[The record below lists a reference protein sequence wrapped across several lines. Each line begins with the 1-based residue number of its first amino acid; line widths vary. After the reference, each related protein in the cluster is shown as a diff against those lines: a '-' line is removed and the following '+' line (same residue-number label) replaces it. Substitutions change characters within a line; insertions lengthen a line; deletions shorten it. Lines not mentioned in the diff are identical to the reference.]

1 MVSKSRRPLWRLL
14 HNAVKKAAAEL
25 CRLGTL
31 EAVRGRAGGVR
42 LAEPPEMI
50 SIGRVVR
57 HTEGASTL
65 VECFDPA
72 SNTCPLIAHCRFR
85 LALQEAQEAFFV
97 VLDRHMLGDLIQDG
111 GALRPLVGLD
121 GTGLPNYCPARTGGD
136 AALARVV
143 ERRSGGEP
151 GV

>member
-1 MVSKSRRPLWRLL
+1 ML

-42 LAEPPEMI
+42 LAELPEMI
-50 SIGRVVR
+50 SIGTVVR
-57 HTEGASTL
+57 HTEGASSL

-85 LALQEAQEAFFV
+85 LALQEAQEAFFA
-97 VLDRHMLGDLIQDG
+97 VLDRHMLGDLIRDG
-111 GALRPLVGLD
+111 GALRPLVGLE
-121 GTGLPNYCPARTGGD
+121 GTELPDPCPARTGEGV
-136 AALARVV
+136 ASACAV
-143 ERRSGGEP
+143 ERLSDGAPRG
-151 GV
+151 